1 MLVWAQSGAA
11 WGKWVLLL
19 NREAVQVMVGAMV
32 EKTLRM
38 MLWKNIMTTEASWSL
53 REIMHEQGGKART
66 EQHADSAVRGK
77 QVLWLLPEADRCGV
91 STVAKMTSRY
101 RPPLK
106 INNRGSLWWC
116 Q

>member
-19 NREAVQVMVGAMV
+19 NREVVKVMGGAMV

-38 MLWKNIMTTEASWSL
+38 MLWQNLMIREASWSL
-53 REIMHEQGGKART
+53 REVVHEQSGMARI

-77 QVLWLLPEADRCGV
+77 QVLRLLPEADRCGV
-91 STVAKMTSRY
+91 RTIAKLTS
-101 RPPLK
+101 
-106 INNRGSLWWC
+106 SLDLF
-116 Q
+116 